1 MCNFRKW
8 FILGSLS
15 PIPFYLNILIQLYTA
30 FKSLKTVKRTFI
42 KLDFLYDH
50 ERDDLPDF
58 FYCIC
63 VPYLSI
69 CCPPRCELGLMR
81 LYFHFKCYLT
91 WNVVQSCTKCCKLQF
106 RISCWKKEWSNADVS
121 FNSLHFCI

>member
-30 FKSLKTVKRTFI
+30 FKSSTVKRTFI
-42 KLDFLYDH
+42 KLDFLYD
-50 ERDDLPDF
+50 ERWFTRFLLLYMCTLF
-58 FYCIC
+58 
-63 VPYLSI
+63 VNMLSPKVWTWSNEI
-69 CCPPRCELGLMR
+69 I
-81 LYFHFKCYLT
+81 YFHFKCYLT
-91 WNVVQSCTKCCKLQF
+91 WNVVQSCTKCCKFQF